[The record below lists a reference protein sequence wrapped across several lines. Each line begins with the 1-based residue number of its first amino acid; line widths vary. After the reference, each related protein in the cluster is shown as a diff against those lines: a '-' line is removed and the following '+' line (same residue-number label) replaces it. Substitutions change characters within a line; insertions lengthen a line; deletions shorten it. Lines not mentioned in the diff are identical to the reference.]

1 MRVASPV
8 LLLTSLLAACTP
20 PSAEAPRPADLLST
34 GRWIDLSHE
43 YSSET
48 INWPT
53 EPPFRLE
60 VVAAGMTPGGWY
72 YASNRFSTPEHGGTH
87 LDAPVHFAE
96 GMSTTDRVTLDRLTG
111 PAVVVDVRARADSSA
126 DYLVGVADLEGWE
139 SRQGRIPDGAIV
151 LLRTGWST
159 RWPDRARYL
168 GTTKTGAAAVPELHF
183 PGLDSAAAE
192 WLVRQRRIDA
202 LGIDT
207 PSIDRGQSRD
217 FIAHRILM
225 AADMPLFENVASLD
239 SLPEL
244 GAYVVALPMKIRG
257 GTGGPLRIAALA
269 PR

>member
-1 MRVASPV
+1 MRYTVA
-8 LLLTSLLAACTP
+8 LGLALSACAPTQT
-20 PSAEAPRPADLLST
+20 EAPTFDPAAYTLV
-34 GRWIDLSHE
+34 DLSHSFNAQTV
-43 YSSET
+43 Y
-48 INWPT
+48 WPT
-53 EPPFRLE
+53 STKTFEHVQQAFGP
-60 VVAAGMTPGGWY
+60 TPGGY
-72 YASNRFSTPEHGGTH
+72 FYSSYELSTPEHGGTH

-96 GMSTTDRVTLDRLTG
+96 GKSTTDRVTLDRLTG
-111 PAVVVDVRARADSSA
+111 PAVVVDVRERADSSA

-139 SRQGRIPDGAIV
+139 SRHGRMPDGAIV
-151 LLRTGWST
+151 LLRTGWSS

-168 GTTKTGAAAVPELHF
+168 GTTKSGAEAVPELHF

-192 WLVRQRRIDA
+192 WLVHERRIDA

-225 AADMPLFENVASLD
+225 AADMPAFENVASLD